1 MTVDT
6 DAPVAPPARSRTL
19 SVAEVVAET
28 KDSVTISFEIPDS
41 MVEDFKQIRR
51 AAGLSEELT
60 VVETAMAQ

>member
-1 MTVDT
+1 
-6 DAPVAPPARSRTL
+6 
-19 SVAEVVAET
+19 
-28 KDSVTISFEIPDS
+28 VTTG